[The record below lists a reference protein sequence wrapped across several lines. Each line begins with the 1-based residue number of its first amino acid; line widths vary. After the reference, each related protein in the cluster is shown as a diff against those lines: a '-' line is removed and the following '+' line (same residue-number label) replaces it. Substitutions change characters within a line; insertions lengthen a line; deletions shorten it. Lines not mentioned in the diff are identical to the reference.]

1 MNLKE
6 VGVLG
11 MNILKIIMEPAIL
24 IITAFFFLFIMTVLK
39 NYARVEKNLKP
50 VLANLS
56 SLNKKE
62 ISYRFNEIDSFMIK
76 NTFMSTFWEDFKK
89 ALIFPEKLYIASKNP
104 TANPDFKPE
113 VYLTVDASYFFNEE
127 TLVFSQINHKF
138 IQTMPTLLTGLGPFF
153 TFLKMAIAFTA
164 VNLSMEVNVGDS
176 LNGLIANIQI
186 AALCSVFAVGF
197 SLLFMFIEKIL
208 YNKKCKQYYLNI
220 QKEFIR
226 LFDVVTSE
234 KFLIDL
240 VKESKVQSVT
250 IEKLLKALPENFAK
264 AMEKSIGTTTLPY
277 LENILYSLNK
287 LNESLSKNKGNDV
300 VDKLF

>member
-1 MNLKE
+1 MT
-6 VGVLG
+6 
-11 MNILKIIMEPAIL
+11 ILKIITEPAIL
-24 IITAFFFLFIMTVLK
+24 IITVFFLFFIMTVLK
-39 NYARVEKNLKP
+39 NYAYVEKNLNSVYNFLK
-50 VLANLS
+50 

-62 ISYRFNEIDSFMIK
+62 LSYRFNELDNFMK
-76 NTFMSTFWEDFKK
+76 NNPFTSTSWEDFKK
-89 ALIFPEKLYIASKNP
+89 ALIFPEKLYIATKNP
-104 TANPDFKPE
+104 TNTGDFKPE
-113 VYLTVDASYFFNEE
+113 IYLTIDASYFFNED
-127 TLVFSQINHKF
+127 TLLFSKINHKF

-153 TFLKMAIAFTA
+153 TFLKMAVAFT
-164 VNLSMEVNVGDS
+164 EVNFSMDANVGES

-197 SLLFMFIEKIL
+197 SLLFMFIEKIM
-208 YNKKCKQYYLNI
+208 YNRMCKKYYLAI

-240 VKESKVQSVT
+240 VKESKIQNVT
-250 IEKLLKALPENFAK
+250 NEKLLKALPENFAK
-264 AMEKSIGTTTLPY
+264 AMEKSISETTLPY

-287 LNESLSKNKGNDV
+287 LNESFNKGSGGDV